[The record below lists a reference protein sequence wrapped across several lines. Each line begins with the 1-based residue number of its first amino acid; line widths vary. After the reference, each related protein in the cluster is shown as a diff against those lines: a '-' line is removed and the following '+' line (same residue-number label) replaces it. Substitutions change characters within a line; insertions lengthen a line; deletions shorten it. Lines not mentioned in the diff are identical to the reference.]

1 MHWNPCN
8 AKSSSS
14 DTNQWHNIIKLKNK
28 IKSSLIPILP
38 TPKKQKQKT
47 KTIAASKRKDQE
59 TLTNTIKQSTQQR
72 GKEGT
77 KTQRYRTQVGARQ
90 EVRGRRTITWRA
102 TRFATVP
109 RIDCLLADDDC
120 GACDRASVWGR
131 KTFLLVFGFSAAP
144 QSAAQSRTQ
153 PTWVFAMGST
163 GPRSFRFSC
172 HTRDPC
178 KWLPLLALVSSYWY
192 WHFENFSHPS
202 LVLELV
208 LANF

>member
-59 TLTNTIKQSTQQR
+59 TLTNTKKQSTQQR